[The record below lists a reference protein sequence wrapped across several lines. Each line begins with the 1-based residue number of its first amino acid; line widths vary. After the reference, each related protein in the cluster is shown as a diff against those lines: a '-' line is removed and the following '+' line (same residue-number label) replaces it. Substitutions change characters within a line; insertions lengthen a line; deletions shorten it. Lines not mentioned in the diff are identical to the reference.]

1 MSFILHL
8 VAGFVLLVISAFIGF
23 ALRLL
28 FEAAR
33 HRFHRWIVK
42 CASRVPNQRL
52 ARDRHAFH
60 YVRPYLVGK
69 DAKNMANGDQS

>member
-8 VAGFVLLVISAFIGF
+8 VIGFVLLVIATFIGF

-28 FEAAR
+28 FETAR

-42 CASRVPNQRL
+42 CASRVPNARL
-52 ARDRHAFH
+52 ARDRHGFH
-60 YVRPYLVGK
+60 YVRPSLVGK
-69 DAKNMANGDQS
+69 DAKNMTSGES